1 MIDKRQNIRVLFDAK
16 VNVYSEKGEV
26 ISNKTKNICL
36 KGLYVYSDK
45 KPAVGELC
53 DVQMIL
59 DKEKDVV
66 LRFKAKVLRCDN
78 EGFVLNFIATDL
90 NSISH
95 LRNILSY
102 NSGDPERI
110 EQELKKM
117 FGLQ

>member
-1 MIDKRQNIRVLFDAK
+1 MIDKRQNLRVLFDAK
-16 VNVYSEKGEV
+16 VDVYSEKGEV

-36 KGLYVYSDK
+36 KALYVYSDK
-45 KPAVGELC
+45 KPSIGELC
-53 DVQMIL
+53 DVHMFL
-59 DKEKDVV
+59 DKDVV
-66 LRFKAKVLRCDN
+66 LRFKAKVTRCDD

-95 LRNILSY
+95 LKNILSY

-117 FGLQ
+117 FGLR